1 MKDRNVIK
9 EIIVEALQGNRD
21 ARFCVSRSQQA
32 LVMSSLYDI
41 IADRIE
47 QTANRLSMN
56 GLPDLAR
63 DGIIVANRLRA
74 NAKLL
79 RYSLADRVRA
89 AWSGRGEEPI
99 PESKSVLQATTI
111 VKEDLRFRSS
121 KDEIQTY
128 YLDDARFF
136 LPSIK
141 SDLEREEKRV
151 LFHARHNA
159 PIMNSGLPEDIRMK
173 LGIFSKPSDAF
184 ILSYFSERAAA

>member
-21 ARFCVSRSQQA
+21 ARFFVSRSQQA

-63 DGIIVANRLRA
+63 DGIIVANRLKA

-79 RYSLADRVRA
+79 RYSLADRVRS
-89 AWSGRGEEPI
+89 AWSGRGEAPI
-99 PESKSVLQATTI
+99 PEAKSILQATAI
-111 VKEDLRFRSS
+111 VKEELRFKSA

-128 YLDDARFF
+128 FLDDSRFF

-141 SDLEREEKRV
+141 SDLEREEKKV
-151 LFHARHNA
+151 LFHARHNS
-159 PIMNSGLPEDIRMK
+159 PIMNSGLPEGILLK
-173 LGIFSKPSDAF
+173 LGILGNPSDAF